1 MGSSVLQD
9 PKPFG
14 LPSRVMTRHRVDM
27 RLIAKVVPT
36 MMFSGVGWGVF
47 FGVFLGSELSGVLGV
62 VCPIRHKDLLNLN
75 SVGLCWGESCQ
86 GEK

>member
-27 RLIAKVVPT
+27 RLIAKVVPNMLTLNNLFYFVLGWGRERVPVLWHVCGDQKTTYTSRFFPT
-36 MMFSGVGWGVF
+36 MWFSGIK
-47 FGVFLGSELSGVLGV
+47 LKL
-62 VCPIRHKDLLNLN
+62 
-75 SVGLCWGESCQ
+75 
-86 GEK
+86 